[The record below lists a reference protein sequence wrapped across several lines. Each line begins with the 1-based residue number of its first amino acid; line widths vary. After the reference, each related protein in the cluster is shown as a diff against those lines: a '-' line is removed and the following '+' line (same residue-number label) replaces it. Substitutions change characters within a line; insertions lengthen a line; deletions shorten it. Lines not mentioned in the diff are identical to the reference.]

1 MKISA
6 MKTFI
11 LSLVWVAVL
20 SAASFSQ
27 SLTVHEWGTFTTL
40 HGSDGGTLSGLYIEE
55 EALPPFVY
63 HHPGFSPDPIITT
76 NGYRPVKNCTVKM
89 ETPVLYFYTD
99 KETKVKVHV
108 DFPSGTISQWYPNRS
123 GGELSPTSDTLT
135 VGGEQNGFIDWDATV
150 LASGSKEEL
159 TQKVISRKWYD
170 PRQTESNLIK
180 NNDGDVEKYLFYR
193 GLANFGLPL
202 ALHFLND
209 NTLEV
214 KNNSALSIPFLYIY
228 DHTNN
233 STVQMWGVGPLAAGE
248 TRVFHRPDT
257 VYYDDINAPE
267 RQKFLTALQTAGL
280 APREALAMLNTW
292 ADGYFQTVGFK
303 VFWIVPR
310 ELTDQ
315 ILPLQIAPKPDLLE
329 RVLVAKTEILTPTFE
344 KELLHYYSSQNM
356 AHYDNDKYHIA
367 YSQRA
372 KQLAPFAS
380 VKSYSSD
387 NTFFISPN
395 PASSH
400 IHITS
405 NAPNN
410 SSDRVEITM
419 RNVLGVSVLHTTTH
433 ESLVNGYDLDI
444 RSLLLGYM
452 LSVLPTVI
460 KRQCSS

>member
-1 MKISA
+1 

-11 LSLVWVAVL
+11 LSIVWVAVL
-20 SAASFSQ
+20 SAVSFSQ

-135 VGGEQNGFIDWDATV
+135 VGGEQNGYIDWDATV

-159 TQKVISRKWYD
+159 TQKTISRKWYD

-193 GLANFGLPL
+193 GLANFALPL

-214 KNNSALSIPFLYIY
+214 KNNSTLSIPFIYIY
-228 DHTNN
+228 DHTSH

-257 VYYDDINAPE
+257 VYYDDH
-267 RQKFLTALQTAGL
+267 QC
-280 APREALAMLNTW
+280 PRT
-292 ADGYFQTVGFK
+292 
-303 VFWIVPR
+303 
-310 ELTDQ
+310 
-315 ILPLQIAPKPDLLE
+315 
-329 RVLVAKTEILTPTFE
+329 
-344 KELLHYYSSQNM
+344 
-356 AHYDNDKYHIA
+356 
-367 YSQRA
+367 
-372 KQLAPFAS
+372 
-380 VKSYSSD
+380 
-387 NTFFISPN
+387 
-395 PASSH
+395 
-400 IHITS
+400 
-405 NAPNN
+405 
-410 SSDRVEITM
+410 
-419 RNVLGVSVLHTTTH
+419 
-433 ESLVNGYDLDI
+433 
-444 RSLLLGYM
+444 
-452 LSVLPTVI
+452 
-460 KRQCSS
+460 